1 MFQPSHQPTHRPV
14 ARMSSR
20 VAGLLLLVAIVMG
33 GGHAAAQ
40 DEPGDSEPPA
50 GIELIIVGKL
60 ETGIV
65 AIGGETTGTVVRAS
79 GVTWEVEW
87 EAEREEALS
96 TFAER
101 ISGNQVAVSGS
112 LRLVKGVER
121 GDRWILTAHSLA
133 AAPAGVA
140 PARGIV
146 QARIQGRLNNQVV
159 AIGGETTGTVVDAGD
174 FSWELELGRDLD
186 LRKAAEALDG
196 QSVTVEG
203 NIEVA
208 IRTVER
214 GRRPIV
220 GVGRL
225 IASAPA
231 ESIPAVSGVIIVP
244 ENTAAFADRTLEVR
258 LFEFDPLLADVGATE
273 IDVWEMANF
282 EHMGADSE
290 QLAFELGKGF
300 QPRLDRSY
308 YITVFSLHDGV
319 RTQIGELD
327 GQAGLAKVL
336 QGTFSSRVTMILREL
351 R

>member
-1 MFQPSHQPTHRPV
+1 M
-14 ARMSSR
+14 
-20 VAGLLLLVAIVMG
+20 
-33 GGHAAAQ
+33 
-40 DEPGDSEPPA
+40 
-50 GIELIIVGKL
+50 
-60 ETGIV
+60 

-273 IDVWEMANF
+273 IDIWEMANF

-300 QPRLDRSY
+300 PASARSVLLHHGVLPARRGANADRRIGRPSRIGQGIAGDLLEPCDDDPARIEVVRLIGFQGSTR
-308 YITVFSLHDGV
+308 FHAAWPDG
-319 RTQIGELD
+319 
-327 GQAGLAKVL
+327 A
-336 QGTFSSRVTMILREL
+336 
-351 R
+351 

>member
-1 MFQPSHQPTHRPV
+1 M
-14 ARMSSR
+14 
-20 VAGLLLLVAIVMG
+20 
-33 GGHAAAQ
+33 
-40 DEPGDSEPPA
+40 E
-50 GIELIIVGKL
+50 
-60 ETGIV
+60 
-65 AIGGETTGTVVRAS
+65 RA
-79 GVTWEVEW
+79 
-87 EAEREEALS
+87 
-96 TFAER
+96 
-101 ISGNQVAVSGS
+101 
-112 LRLVKGVER
+112 
-121 GDRWILTAHSLA
+121 
-133 AAPAGVA
+133 
-140 PARGIV
+140 
-146 QARIQGRLNNQVV
+146 
-159 AIGGETTGTVVDAGD
+159 
-174 FSWELELGRDLD
+174 
-186 LRKAAEALDG
+186 
-196 QSVTVEG
+196 
-203 NIEVA
+203 
-208 IRTVER
+208 
-214 GRRPIV
+214 RRPIV
-220 GVGRL
+220 SVGRL
-225 IASAPA
+225 TASAPA